1 MSEPEKPGSVRLP
14 VIPLRNLVLF
24 PGVVQPIDVGRA
36 RSLAVAEEA
45 NNNPNLRLALVT
57 QVVPELED
65 PGQTDLYPMA
75 VEAEVLRV
83 MKVASNRATIV
94 VRGLSRIRLLSI
106 EEKETYTEGHFVRV
120 DEMGMDDVDA
130 QGLAMAI
137 RDSAKQLVSISPEI
151 PDEAMAMLDQVRE
164 PGKLA
169 DIAAANLDLPT
180 AEKIELLN
188 TLSVPDRLREVLAR
202 VQRALETHRVKE
214 SIDSH
219 VRAEMGK
226 HQREAMLRQRMRA
239 IQEELGD
246 TEEDD
251 AAADLEERL
260 KEAEMPTDVEEVARK
275 QLARLRQIPTQSPE
289 HTVTRTYLEWLVDMP
304 WNTLSEDKLDL
315 DAARDILDEDHYG
328 LEKVKKRII
337 EYLAVR
343 KLKPDKKGPI
353 LCLVGPPGVGKT
365 STGRSVAR
373 ALGRKFI
380 RASLGGVRDEA
391 EIRGHRRTYVGAL
404 PGRILQSIRHA
415 GTRNPVFVLDEI
427 DKLGSDFRG
436 DPASALLEVLDP
448 EQNNAFSDHFLEV
461 PFDLSQVLFFATAN
475 DIDPIPPALKDR
487 LEILE
492 LPGYTRKEKLHIA
505 KRHLL
510 PKQIE
515 EHGLSTEHVPIDDE
529 AITEVMDSYTREAGV
544 RNLERELSSVCRY
557 VAVKIASDAEPP
569 AVIDKSLV
577 PKMLGPIRHYP
588 EMAERTV
595 IPGVATG
602 LAWTPVGGEIL
613 FIESTRMPGKGKLIL
628 TGQLGKVMQESAQA
642 ALTFA
647 RSRADKLG
655 LDEDFFATSDLH
667 IHVPAGAIRK
677 DGPSAGVTMVTSLV
691 SLLSGRCCLDDI
703 AMTGEISLRGTVMA
717 VGGIKEKVLAA
728 HRAGIKRIA
737 LPAKNKKDIVDI
749 PADIQDELQLYFVSN
764 IEEVLEIALEK
775 TAKPKKKSKTD
786 PALSSASHAS
796 Q

>member
-1 MSEPEKPGSVRLP
+1 MSEPEKQGSVRLP

-24 PGVVQPIDVGRA
+24 PGVVQPIDVGRSK
-36 RSLAVAEEA
+36 SLAVAEEA
-45 NNNPNLRLALVT
+45 NNTPNLRLALVT

-65 PGQTDLYPMA
+65 PGQTDLYPMG

-94 VRGLSRIRLLSI
+94 VRGLSRIRLLSL
-106 EEKETYTEGHFVRV
+106 EEQETFTEGNFVHV
-120 DEMGMDDVDA
+120 GEMGMEDVEA

-180 AEKIELLN
+180 SEKNELLN

-251 AAADLEERL
+251 TAADLEERL
-260 KEAEMPTDVEEVARK
+260 KEAEMPTDVDEVARK

-289 HTVTRTYLEWLVDMP
+289 HTVTRTYLEWLVDLP
-304 WNTLSEDKLDL
+304 WNTLSDDKLDL
-315 DAARDILDEDHYG
+315 DAARAILDEDHYG

-373 ALGRKFI
+373 ALGRKFV

-404 PGRILQSIRHA
+404 PGRILQSIRQA

-515 EHGLSTEHVPIDDE
+515 DHGLTDKNVPIDDE

-557 VAVKIASDAEPP
+557 VAVRIASDKEPP
-569 AVIDKSLV
+569 AVIDKALI
-577 PKMLGPIRHYP
+577 PKMLGAIRHYP
-588 EMAERTV
+588 EMAERTE

-613 FIESTRMPGKGKLIL
+613 FVESTRMPGKGKLIL

-728 HRAGIKRIA
+728 HRAGIRRIS
-737 LPAKNKKDIVDI
+737 LPEKNRKDLVDI
-749 PADIQDELQLYFVSN
+749 PSDIQEELELFFVSN
-764 IEEVLEIALEK
+764 IEEVLELALEK
-775 TAKPKKKSKTD
+775 ASKPKKKSKAD
-786 PALSSASHAS
+786 PALSNASHAS